1 MTQKKRILVIDD
13 EEDLVNLL
21 TVRLEADGYEVLIAL
36 DGQAGLD
43 KAHEERPDLIL
54 LDVMMPIMDG
64 YQVCRFLKFDDE
76 LKNIPV
82 IMLTARIQEK
92 DKKIGQNVGADAY
105 LTKPFDLNELSR
117 KIRAYLK

>member
-13 EEDLVNLL
+13 EVDLVNLL
-21 TVRLEADGYEVLIAL
+21 TMRLEAEGYEVLSAL
-36 DGQAGLD
+36 DGRSGLD
-43 KAHEERPDLIL
+43 KAREERPDLIL

-92 DKKIGQNVGADAY
+92 DKNIGKNVGADLY
-105 LTKPFDLNELSR
+105 LTKPCDLNELSQ
-117 KIRAYLK
+117 KIRAYL

>member
-13 EEDLVNLL
+13 EVDLVNLL
-21 TVRLEADGYEVLIAL
+21 TMRLEAEGYEVLSAL

-92 DKKIGQNVGADAY
+92 DKNTGKNMGADLY
-105 LTKPFDLNELSR
+105 LTKPCDLNELSQ
-117 KIRAYLK
+117 KIRAYL

>member
-13 EEDLVNLL
+13 EVDLVNLL
-21 TVRLEADGYEVLIAL
+21 AMRLEAEGYEVMSAF

-43 KAHEERPDLIL
+43 MVREERPDLIL

-64 YQVCRFLKFDDE
+64 YQVCRFLKFDEE

-82 IMLTARIQEK
+82 IMLTARVQEK
-92 DKKIGQNVGADAY
+92 DKDIGRSVGADDY
-105 LTKPFDLNELSR
+105 LTKPFDLNELSQR
-117 KIRAYLK
+117 IRAYL